1 MAEKKLSLPEKKKRY
16 TRIKNTLREKF
27 NTVAASDV
35 EVLIRSKE
43 DVINSIV
50 EIVKKEIEDRY
61 GEERKE
67 TIKGIAETK
76 TL

>member
-27 NTVAASDV
+27 NTVATSDV
-35 EVLIRSKE
+35 EVLIQSKE

>member
-27 NTVAASDV
+27 NTAATSDV